1 MKTRTRPAI
10 VADGR
15 PGTNEIRR
23 TGMKLAL
30 ALVLMSTALGTGT
43 VALAAGQRHVLMPDP
58 AAVGLRMGPAPDGVL
73 TLVDDDDDDEGEDD
87 DEGGWL
93 SSSDDD
99 DDDEAEGD
107 DDDDG
112 DTDKE
117 CSSDDGDDDCPA
129 ASTPNASKAGT
140 VAPPRNGLF
149 TEGTAPAV
157 TLN

>member
-1 MKTRTRPAI
+1 
-10 VADGR
+10 
-15 PGTNEIRR
+15 
-23 TGMKLAL
+23 MKLAL

-99 DDDEAEGD
+99 DEDDDEAEGD

>member
-1 MKTRTRPAI
+1 
-10 VADGR
+10 
-15 PGTNEIRR
+15 
-23 TGMKLAL
+23 MKLAL
-30 ALVLMSTALGTGT
+30 ALVLMSTALGTAT
-43 VALAAGQRHVLMPDP
+43 VALAAGQGHVLMPDP
-58 AAVGLRMGPAPDGVL
+58 AVVGLRMGQAPDGVL
-73 TLVDDDDDDEGEDD
+73 TLVDDDDDDEGEDE

-99 DDDEAEGD
+99 DDDEGEAEGDDD

-112 DTDKE
+112 DTDEE
-117 CSSDDGDDDCPA
+117 CSSDDGDEDCPA

-157 TLN
+157 TSN

>member
-1 MKTRTRPAI
+1 
-10 VADGR
+10 
-15 PGTNEIRR
+15 
-23 TGMKLAL
+23 MKLAL
-30 ALVLMSTALGTGT
+30 ALVLMSTALGTAT
-43 VALAAGQRHVLMPDP
+43 VALAAGQGHVLMPDP
-58 AAVGLRMGPAPDGVL
+58 AAVGQRMGQAPDGVL
-73 TLVDDDDDDEGEDD
+73 TLVDDDDDEGEDD

-112 DTDKE
+112 DADKE